1 MNQSVTQ
8 EEPGTDAASTAARPL
23 RVRTIEVLWH
33 CNDRNEEAELLG
45 MQSSV
50 MEGITSVDYNPR
62 FDRIVTTGG
71 DGNIRLWEMHTEA
84 IDAWLANNASDMLA
98 CCRHLCRMRTAW
110 MPLTARWSPQGEM
123 IASAHCDGK
132 VCLWWRDPAGGSA
145 AGTHGGSSSGGGGG
159 QSNDDD
165 GDVEEWK
172 AYRHLTGHISDVY
185 DICFSADTRYLLSGA
200 GDGSIVIHDLEGSTM
215 PVLQLA
221 DLHTKFCRGV
231 AWDPW
236 TRYVHTFG
244 CGPALLCFTHVPK
257 GEGHRRMHLAGQRKC
272 QGDFIGESCALS
284 YRRLSWSPDGLLLA
298 VPYGKFSKP
307 SQQQAPSTAN
317 LLATIEAKG
326 KAEARKAGAAE
337 EGAAGNMDPPETRL
351 STAAATKPHVSPH
364 NPESPTMSTVEDG
377 VEDMLHC
384 VYVYSRGAP
393 DKVACRLGVRGFS
406 EVRGV
411 VWAPCF
417 LEPLTAEELQESH
430 VQMSLMALEKPSAA
444 APAVSSPF
452 DIAVEN
458 REHTEEQAGAAVVAE
473 ASTASGPS
481 TKAGSSPKPVSP
493 AEAEAA
499 RRRRGAWGPADYRM
513 ALAVWTSDAVIV
525 YTTDCSTRHSDFT
538 DLHMRSITDV
548 AWSRDA
554 SHLYTAS
561 LDGYISVIA
570 FGASLAVS
578 HRLPT
583 FATSPAVHSLC
594 GVLERIAKVAQSIE
608 DSHSSKVI
616 DGAVSGKGQS
626 SPTSSSSNVAAV
638 GSSSNNNSGATVVA
652 VVRKKKKVEKL
663 PAGTTAEEKKKDVD
677 MQQLEALM
685 SDL

>member
-1 MNQSVTQ
+1 MSQQAEN
-8 EEPGTDAASTAARPL
+8 EAGDNGAASSPARPL
-23 RVRTIEVLWH
+23 RVRTIEILWH

-71 DGNIRLWEMHTEA
+71 DGNIRLWEMHTAA
-84 IDAWLANNASDMLA
+84 IDAWLANNANDMLA
-98 CCRHLCRMRTAW
+98 CCQHLCCMRTAW

-132 VCLWWRDPAGGSA
+132 ICLWWRDPTDEPSA
-145 AGTHGGSSSGGGGG
+145 AASDGTRQANRG
-159 QSNDDD
+159 QSSAED
-165 GDVEEWK
+165 GEVEEWK

-185 DICFSADTRYLLSGA
+185 DLCFSADSRYLLSGA
-200 GDGSIVIHDLEGSTM
+200 GDGSIVIHDLEASTM
-215 PVLQLA
+215 PVLQLT

-236 TRYVHTFG
+236 TRLVHTFG
-244 CGPALLCFTHVPK
+244 CGPSLLCFTHVPR
-257 GEGHRRMHLAGQRKC
+257 GEGHRRMHLAGQRRC

-298 VPYGKFSKP
+298 VPYGKFTKS

-317 LLATIEAKG
+317 LLASIEAKER
-326 KAEARKAGAAE
+326 AEAQQTEAGQSMDERNRFSEAA
-337 EGAAGNMDPPETRL
+337 
-351 STAAATKPHVSPH
+351 TAANVSTNTPAAVKSPAQPHDPASL
-364 NPESPTMSTVEDG
+364 TARTVEDE

-384 VYVYSRGAP
+384 VYIYSRCAP

-411 VWAPCF
+411 RWAPCF
-417 LEPLTAEELQESH
+417 LEPLSAEELQESNMQ
-430 VQMSLMALEKPSAA
+430 VSQATAQTATAMRGNLSPAAEKKGGESALSLLPPLLPSASK
-444 APAVSSPF
+444 VLSS
-452 DIAVEN
+452 
-458 REHTEEQAGAAVVAE
+458 TE
-473 ASTASGPS
+473 T
-481 TKAGSSPKPVSP
+481 
-493 AEAEAA
+493 EAA
-499 RRRRGAWGPADYRM
+499 RQRRGAWGPADYRM

-548 AWSRDA
+548 AWSHDA

-570 FGASLAVS
+570 FGASLAMS
-578 HRLPT
+578 HRLPA
-583 FATSPAVHSLC
+583 FSTSPAVRSLC
-594 GVLERIAKVAQSIE
+594 TLMERIEKVGLSIE
-608 DSHSSKVI
+608 GSRSSGSGSAMKS
-616 DGAVSGKGQS
+616 GGPSASAAVA
-626 SPTSSSSNVAAV
+626 AAV
-638 GSSSNNNSGATVVA
+638 GDSGSGAAAPTATTSVV
-652 VVRKKKKVEKL
+652 VVRKKRKVER
-663 PAGTTAEEKKKDVD
+663 PSAPPHGEEKKKDVD
-677 MQQLEALM
+677 VQQLEALM
-685 SDL
+685 SDLMTIH

>member
-1 MNQSVTQ
+1 MRGQVEQ
-8 EEPGTDAASTAARPL
+8 DAVMSDTTSSTARPL

-45 MQSSV
+45 MQSNI
-50 MEGITSVDYNPR
+50 MEGITSIDYNPR
-62 FDRIVTTGG
+62 FNRVVTTGG
-71 DGNIRLWEMHTEA
+71 DGNIRLWEMHTAA
-84 IDAWLANNASDMLA
+84 IEAWLANNASDMLA
-98 CCRHLCRMRTAW
+98 CCQHLCRMRTAW

-132 VCLWWRDPAGGSA
+132 VCLWWRDSAGGSA
-145 AGTHGGSSSGGGGG
+145 AAASNGTRQAHRG
-159 QSNDDD
+159 QLSEED

-185 DICFSADTRYLLSGA
+185 DLCFSADSRYLLSGA
-200 GDGSIVIHDLEGSTM
+200 GDGSIVIHDLEASTM
-215 PVLQLA
+215 PVLQLT
-221 DLHTKFCRGV
+221 DLHAKFCRGV

-236 TRYVHTFG
+236 TRFVHTFG
-244 CGPALLCFTHVPK
+244 CGPSLLCFTHVPK

-284 YRRLSWSPDGLLLA
+284 YRRLGWSPDGLLLA
-298 VPYGKFSKP
+298 VPYGKFTKQSH
-307 SQQQAPSTAN
+307 QQAPSTAN
-317 LLATIEAKG
+317 LLASIEAKER
-326 KAEARKAGAAE
+326 AEAQKKEAGQSPRDGGMLSDAKSAKTATAPAKPPAQPHGPASPAASTAE
-337 EGAAGNMDPPETRL
+337 EE
-351 STAAATKPHVSPH
+351 
-364 NPESPTMSTVEDG
+364 

-384 VYVYSRGAP
+384 IYIYTRGAP

-411 VWAPCF
+411 LWAPCF
-417 LEPLTAEELQESH
+417 LEPLSSSELQQNN
-430 VQMSLMALEKPSAA
+430 VAMSLAVPERAATVENLRPVGVEQAVEESASPAAAAMAIDAKAEPIASSALPPSAA
-444 APAVSSPF
+444 GVLTP
-452 DIAVEN
+452 VEI
-458 REHTEEQAGAAVVAE
+458 
-473 ASTASGPS
+473 
-481 TKAGSSPKPVSP
+481 
-493 AEAEAA
+493 EAA
-499 RRRRGAWGPADYRM
+499 RERRGAWGPVEYRM

-548 AWSRDA
+548 AWSHDA
-554 SHLYTAS
+554 SYLYTAS

-583 FATSPAVHSLC
+583 FSTSPTVRSLC
-594 GVLERIAKVAQSIE
+594 ALMERVKKVGMNIE
-608 DSHSSKVI
+608 GSR
-616 DGAVSGKGQS
+616 
-626 SPTSSSSNVAAV
+626 
-638 GSSSNNNSGATVVA
+638 SSSNNNNVKNSDGLGKDAGASVASAAAAATDTRATPVA
-652 VVRKKKKVEKL
+652 VVRKKKKVERPL
-663 PAGTTAEEKKKDVD
+663 APPEGEEKKKDVD